1 MIRLNSRA
9 MRLFVP
15 VISSLLLISC
25 SAHKSVLYIT
35 DFNISPDSG
44 ADATV
49 PFRNALEECRRQGAD
64 TLKLAPGRYDFW
76 PDNAVRREIFVS
88 NTSSEEECPS
98 KVKTLALL
106 VEDQQNLV
114 IDGCGAELIFH
125 GKQTMLSIIHSK
137 NITIE
142 NLDIDCLR
150 PCGSEMVVEKVED
163 GSVTVRFKPDSWFEI
178 DDKGQ
183 IELVGEGWKTVH
195 AFCIEYDPVAD
206 RMLYS
211 DCWDALHDGRAE
223 QIDEHLVRF
232 AVEDTGIF
240 TVGNTLTIRDHY
252 RDEVGILNLE
262 NDGVTFRNMG
272 IRYMHA
278 IGAISQ
284 FSKDVTYDHVCCEPK
299 EGSGRVLA
307 SSADFLHFSGCAG
320 KVRVLDCRFSGA
332 QDDPINVH
340 GTYLRIEEKVSPRE
354 LKLRFMHGQTYG
366 MRAFWK
372 GDTVSFVNS
381 ATLLSKSLGV
391 VADMQMLSSKEV
403 LLTLEEDIPD
413 NIVPVEDFVENL
425 TWTPELE
432 VRGCR
437 FTRTQTRG
445 TLVSTPRKVVIA
457 DNEYIRTGMHAILIA
472 GDASGWYESGAVKD
486 VTITGNRFIDC
497 ACGGDGAVICIDPTN
512 RIVDPQ
518 HPVHTGIVIENNY
531 FETYGNP
538 VLSSKSAEVRMENNE
553 IKTMTR

>member
-1 MIRLNSRA
+1 MLHLRNKAVRMLAPAIA
-9 MRLFVP
+9 
-15 VISSLLLISC
+15 SLLLVSC
-25 SAHKSVLYIT
+25 GSHKSVLYIT

-49 PFRNALEECRRQGAD
+49 PFRNALEKCRKSGAD

-76 PDNAVRREIFVS
+76 PDNALRREIFVS

-106 VEDQQNLV
+106 LEDQNGLV

-125 GKQTMLSIIHSK
+125 GKQTMLSIIHSR

-150 PCGSEMVVEKVED
+150 PCGSEMVVEKVEP
-163 GSVTVRFKPDSWFEI
+163 GCVTMRFKPDSWFEI
-178 DDKGQ
+178 DGNGQ

-195 AFCIEYDPVAD
+195 SHCIEYDPVAD
-206 RMLYS
+206 CMSYS
-211 DCWDALHDGRAE
+211 DCWDSLHDARAE
-223 QIDEHLVRF
+223 QVDEHVVRF
-232 AVEDTGIF
+232 DVKDTGIF
-240 TVGNTLTIRDHY
+240 TVGNTLTVRDHY

-262 NDGVTFRNMG
+262 SEGVTFRNVG

-278 IGAISQ
+278 IGAVSQ
-284 FSKDVTYDHVCCEPK
+284 FSKDVTYDHVFCEPK
-299 EGSGRVLA
+299 EGSGRILA

-340 GTYLRIEEKVSPRE
+340 GTYLKIVEKVSPRE
-354 LKLRFMHGQTYG
+354 LRLRFMHDQTYG

-381 ATLLSKSLGV
+381 ATLLAKSLGV
-391 VADMQMLSSKEV
+391 VSDMQFLDPKEV
-403 LLTLEEDIPD
+403 LLTLEEDVTGD
-413 NIVPVEDFVENL
+413 IVPEEDFVENL
-425 TWTPELE
+425 TWTPEVE
-432 VRGCR
+432 IRGCR
-437 FTRTQTRG
+437 FTRTSTRG
-445 TLVSTPRKVVIA
+445 TLVTTPRKVVIE
-457 DNEYIRTGMHAILIA
+457 DNEYIRTGMHAILIS

-486 VTITGNRFIDC
+486 VTIRGNRFTGCPCNGCD
-497 ACGGDGAVICIDPTN
+497 AVISISPTN

-518 HPVHTGIVIENNY
+518 HPVHTGIVIENNC

-538 VLSSKSAEVRMENNE
+538 VLFSKSAEVRMENNE
-553 IKTMTR
+553 IRTLTR